1 MSNRDS
7 LESMDAGE
15 KESILDAFRSDYRFC
30 MQHEEQLKLVGIE
43 IPKLV
48 TQSSSKNA

>member
-1 MSNRDS
+1 
-7 LESMDAGE
+7 MDAGE

-48 TQSSSKNA
+48 TQNSSKNAQESNSFLN